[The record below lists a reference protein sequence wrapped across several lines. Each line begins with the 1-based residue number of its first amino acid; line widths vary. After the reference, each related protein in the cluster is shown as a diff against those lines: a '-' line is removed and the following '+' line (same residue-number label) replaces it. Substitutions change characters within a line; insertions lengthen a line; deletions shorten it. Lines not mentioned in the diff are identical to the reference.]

1 MVSVGDGFN
10 DSREARM
17 VKSSLLTGRKCTDKR
32 WRPSGITASFKVRR
46 WGSAD
51 DNYKW
56 WRVVEM
62 TCCRAHLAHR
72 RSLGDV
78 VRVTDL

>member
-1 MVSVGDGFN
+1 
-10 DSREARM
+10 M
-17 VKSSLLTGRKCTDKR
+17 VKSSLPTGRKCTDKR
-32 WRPSGITASFKVRR
+32 FKIRR

-62 TCCRAHLAHR
+62 TCCRAHLAHW